1 MDFSLFYFA
10 HDAAGRTG
18 RMPYNLLLEGARF
31 ADRHGFAAVWI
42 PERHFHPFGGIYPNP
57 ALTGTAVAAITDR
70 VEIRAGSV
78 VGPLPDPIRIAEE
91 WAVVDNLSD
100 GRVSLSFGPGWP
112 SADFVM
118 TPEEYSRRREVL
130 MQTIDTVRRLWRQEA
145 SELADGTAELATK
158 RIYPAPVQPEVPVWL
173 TSAGSAETFR
183 AAGQLGAGILTH
195 LLCHNLEELAKWITI
210 YREAHTGTEAPRVA
224 LMLPTFLG
232 QDREVV
238 RETVRAP
245 FLRTKAGELLQA
257 PGDVLPEVDPDDLDM
272 DDLEFVVEQAFDRY
286 FETGGLFGQ
295 AEVAARLLDRLA
307 EIGVD
312 EVACM
317 IDLDVEAS
325 AVRASLGH
333 LATLKDA
340 WQTSRPA
347 AGQP

>member
-10 HDAAGRTG
+10 HDGAGGTR
-18 RMPYNLLLEGARF
+18 RMPHELLLEGARF
-31 ADRHGFAAVWI
+31 ADRHGFTAVWI

-57 ALTGTAVAAITDR
+57 ALTGTAVAGITDR

-78 VGPLPDPIRIAEE
+78 VGPLHDPIRIAEE
-91 WAVVDNLSD
+91 WAVVDNFSE
-100 GRVSLSFGPGWP
+100 GRVALSFGPGWP
-112 SADFVM
+112 SPGSVLP
-118 TPEEYSRRREVL
+118 PEDYSQRREAL
-130 MQTIDTVRRLWRQEA
+130 PQTIDTVRRLWRQEEF
-145 SELADGTAELATK
+145 ELADGTAEPATK
-158 RIYPAPVQPEVPVWL
+158 RICPAPVRPEVPVWL

-183 AAGQLGAGILTH
+183 AAGELGAGILTH
-195 LLCHNLEELAKWITI
+195 LLCHSPEDLAKWITV
-210 YREAHTGTEAPRVA
+210 YREAYTGTGAPRVA

-245 FLRTKAGELLQA
+245 FLRTKAGELLAA
-257 PGDVLPEVDPDDLDM
+257 PGDVVPGVDPDDLDPE
-272 DDLEFVVEQAFDRY
+272 DLNFVVEQAFDRY

-295 AEVAARLLDRLA
+295 ADVAAPLVDRLA

-317 IDLDVEAS
+317 IDLDVEAG
-325 AVRASLGH
+325 AVLAGLGH

-347 AGQP
+347 AR